1 MGNLKEKILKEE
13 IKVELND
20 KNDDVDLET
29 FKASDVKVIKAVY
42 EKNVAEDTEELKKLE
57 D

>member
-1 MGNLKEKILKEE
+1 MI
-13 IKVELND
+13 
-20 KNDDVDLET
+20 
-29 FKASDVKVIKAVY
+29 KASDVKVIKAVY

>member
-1 MGNLKEKILKEE
+1 MFLIWVLLKEE
-13 IKVELND
+13 IKVKLNG
-20 KNDDVDLET
+20 KNDDIDLET

-42 EKNVAEDTEELKKLE
+42 EKNVTEDMEELKKLE